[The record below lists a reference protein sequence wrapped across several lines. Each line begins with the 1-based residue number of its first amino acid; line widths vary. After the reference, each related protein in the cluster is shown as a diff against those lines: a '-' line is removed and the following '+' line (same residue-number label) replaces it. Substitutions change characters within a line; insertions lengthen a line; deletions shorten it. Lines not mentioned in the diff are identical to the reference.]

1 MRSFSD
7 VNLLVILVFVLVVC
21 ALLNLNTTY
30 VLAEWLCE
38 VGLKFLG
45 QAAGF
50 VRHSL

>member
-21 ALLNLNTTY
+21 ALANLHTTY
-30 VLAEWLCE
+30 VMTEWLWE
-38 VGLKFLG
+38 VGLRFLG

-50 VRHSL
+50 IRHSL